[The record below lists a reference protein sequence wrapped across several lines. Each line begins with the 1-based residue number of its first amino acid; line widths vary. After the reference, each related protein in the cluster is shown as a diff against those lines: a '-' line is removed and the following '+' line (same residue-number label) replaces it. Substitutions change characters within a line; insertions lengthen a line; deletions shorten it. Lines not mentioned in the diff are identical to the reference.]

1 MCRGIVYVF
10 GQSCVVCLEI
20 QHTEAGLL
28 LHANCQLNEM
38 TKIVRINLKQLER
51 MIRWIEILERMTP
64 SRYQTFQHA
73 KYFPY

>member
-1 MCRGIVYVF
+1 MCRGILYVF

-20 QHTEAGLL
+20 QHTVAGLL

-51 MIRWIEILERMTP
+51 MTLHWIEILEIFHTEV
-64 SRYQTFQHA
+64 YQDR
-73 KYFPY
+73 

>member
-20 QHTEAGLL
+20 QHTVAGLL
-28 LHANCQLNEM
+28 LHANCQLNET

-51 MIRWIEILERMTP
+51 MALR
-64 SRYQTFQHA
+64 
-73 KYFPY
+73 